1 MKNWFIPIAVVG
13 LSGLGLLCIS
23 ERGQEKVQQLFD
35 RITRGEDPLSEFNSF
50 LDQQLTSIQR
60 SLDHLA
66 EALEQNA

>member
-23 ERGQEKVQQLFD
+23 EKGQEKVQELFD
-35 RITRGEDPLSEFNSF
+35 RLSRARDPLSEFNSF

>member
-23 ERGQEKVQQLFD
+23 EKGQEKVQQLFD
-35 RITRGEDPLSEFNSF
+35 RITRGDDPLSEFSSF

>member
-23 ERGQEKVQQLFD
+23 EKGQEKVQQLFD
-35 RITRGEDPLSEFNSF
+35 RITRGEDPFGEFNSF